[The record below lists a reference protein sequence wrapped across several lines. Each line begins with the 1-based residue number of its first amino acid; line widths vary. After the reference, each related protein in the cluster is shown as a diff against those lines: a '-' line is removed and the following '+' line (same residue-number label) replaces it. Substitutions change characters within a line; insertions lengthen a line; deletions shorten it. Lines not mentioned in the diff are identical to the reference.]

1 MKKQLIISIGREYG
15 SRGHEIGEK
24 LSKKLGLDLYDRNIL
39 DEVAIQN
46 GANVEDLSK
55 YDERPKHHFF
65 SRTVRGYSNNPAVNV
80 AELQFALLKSKAADG
95 DSFIVIGRCSDEIFK
110 GIAETVSIFIT
121 ADYEDKVSRI
131 MKHRNFSKKE
141 AENAMEKHDK
151 RRSAYHNTF
160 CNKMG
165 RSFFLRHLSK
175 HEQTRNRRHR
185 RISLPVHH
193 RFP

>member
-151 RRSAYHNTF
+151 RRSA
-160 CNKMG
+160 
-165 RSFFLRHLSK
+165 
-175 HEQTRNRRHR
+175 
-185 RISLPVHH
+185 
-193 RFP
+193 